1 MCDMEG
7 PMVGHCNPEQVLDKA
22 RWGVFNVLQY
32 LVPKDVFLV
41 LKRTI
46 RWAV

>member
-1 MCDMEG
+1 MEG

-32 LVPKDVFLV
+32 LIPTDVFLV